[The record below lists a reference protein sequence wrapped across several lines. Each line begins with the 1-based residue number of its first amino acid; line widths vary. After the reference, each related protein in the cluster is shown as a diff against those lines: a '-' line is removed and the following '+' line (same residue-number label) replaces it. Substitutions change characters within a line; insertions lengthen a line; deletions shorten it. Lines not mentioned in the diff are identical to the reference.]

1 MSDMKDKFD
10 IEKDRVKGKFNEAV
24 GEVTDDEAQELKGKL
39 QQKKADLRED
49 FEEAKDKVSEKINDI
64 LDRDDKKK

>member
-1 MSDMKDKFD
+1 MSDIKDKFD

-24 GEVTDDEAQELKGKL
+24 GEATDDEAQELKGKL

>member
-1 MSDMKDKFD
+1 MSNMKDKFD

-24 GEVTDDEAQELKGKL
+24 GEATDDEAQELKGKL

-49 FEEAKDKVSEKINDI
+49 FEEAKDKVSEKINYI
-64 LDRDDKKK
+64 LDRDDKNR

>member
-24 GEVTDDEAQELKGKL
+24 GEAKDDEAQELK
-39 QQKKADLRED
+39 
-49 FEEAKDKVSEKINDI
+49 
-64 LDRDDKKK
+64 

>member
-24 GEVTDDEAQELKGKL
+24 GEATDDEAQELKGKL

-49 FEEAKDKVSEKINDI
+49 FEEAKHKVSEKINDI
-64 LDRDDKKK
+64 LDRDDKNR